1 MNQDFLCNPIILRGT
16 ESKWNTSLRI
26 KLHEIRVSERGIKP
40 VSGLLCLSFTAHT
53 QIFSLASPSA
63 SLSFEIDLSHSGQM

>member
-26 KLHEIRVSERGIKP
+26 KLHEIRVSERGIEP

-53 QIFSLASPSA
+53 HTDF
-63 SLSFEIDLSHSGQM
+63 